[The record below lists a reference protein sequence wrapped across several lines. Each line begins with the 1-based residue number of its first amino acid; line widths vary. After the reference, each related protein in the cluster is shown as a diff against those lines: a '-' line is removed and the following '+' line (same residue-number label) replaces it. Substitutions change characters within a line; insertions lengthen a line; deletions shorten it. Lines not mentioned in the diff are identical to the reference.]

1 MSYALA
7 IEPHREQA
15 DILRTCVG
23 TKTRAKLRV
32 VGSVRAALSAIDQ
45 EIPNLVLVPPLMPPH
60 EEEQLVTRLRTLPPA
75 TAPMIL
81 IIPSLAAP
89 SSDRPKRRLFDSLL
103 SRGVQPTGCDPTAFA
118 DQLSAYMR
126 DMEPDDSVSILGPTL
141 RPAREGPGSERR
153 SAARF
158 EHISG
163 AKLLINGA
171 VVDLVDLSVTG
182 AQVLSAMKVLR
193 PSESVQIRLS
203 RDADDVNCDAAI
215 VWSSFEMNGTL
226 QTPCYRAG
234 ITFGGIGQRALERL
248 YFAPS
253 QALVPVAPPAPPTI
267 VRTAADRRTRA
278 ERIECGDVSWLQ
290 TVKLPWGLELRVI
303 NISSTGMLLESGT
316 KIKPG
321 KVSDLKLCSPD
332 GEIVIPASFVRSEVA
347 DVNTRGVKYH
357 VAVTFDKPLETYE
370 PRPMSQ
376 ELFFSTAAER

>member
-32 VGSVRAALSAIDQ
+32 VGSVRAAMSAIDE

-75 TAPMIL
+75 AAPMIL
-81 IIPSLAAP
+81 IIPSLVAP
-89 SSDRPKRRLFDSLL
+89 SGKDRPKRRLFDSIL
-103 SRGVQPTGCDPTAFA
+103 SRAAQPTGCDPAAFA
-118 DQLSAYMR
+118 DQLSTYMR
-126 DMEPDDSVSILGPTL
+126 DMEPDDSSSILRPTL

-193 PSESVQIRLS
+193 PSESVQVRLS
-203 RDADDVNCDAAI
+203 RDADDINCDAAI
-215 VWSSFEMNGTL
+215 VWSSFEMNGAL

-253 QALVPVAPPAPPTI
+253 KALVPVTPQAPPGI

-332 GEIVIPASFVRSEVA
+332 GEIVIPASFVRSEIA
-347 DVNTRGVKYH
+347 DVNSRGVKYH

-370 PRPMSQ
+370 PRPVSQ
-376 ELFFSTAAER
+376 QLFFSTAG